1 LDFYPLIVPVLA
13 ATLRMSF
20 TLVVPALG
28 EAFSQRAGVY
38 NVGVEGYMLMA
49 SISSYLAVVF
59 TGNLWLGIIVGM
71 LVSMILSLVH
81 AYLFI
86 TLKANTFVVGLGIW
100 LLSMGL
106 SSFIFRMTGI
116 RSVIEGFAPI
126 HIPVLSELPIV
137 GPILF
142 QQNVLFYIG
151 ILLVVIFAIVMF
163 RTPFGLIVK
172 ATGENPLAVD
182 IAGYNVSLI
191 RYVSV
196 LICGAMSGLGG
207 AYLPLAVMYRFN
219 ENMTAFR
226 GFMALAIVI
235 FGRWNP
241 WGILGGS
248 LLFAFVDAL
257 QIRLQAMGVPI
268 PYPLLLMLPYIV
280 TIVVL
285 VGIAAIIRR
294 VAVPKKLA
302 IPYIKGE
309 A

>member
-1 LDFYPLIVPVLA
+1 
-13 ATLRMSF
+13 
-20 TLVVPALG
+20 
-28 EAFSQRAGVY
+28 
-38 NVGVEGYMLMA
+38 
-49 SISSYLAVVF
+49 
-59 TGNLWLGIIVGM
+59 
-71 LVSMILSLVH
+71 
-81 AYLFI
+81 
-86 TLKANTFVVGLGIW
+86 
-100 LLSMGL
+100 
-106 SSFIFRMTGI
+106 
-116 RSVIEGFAPI
+116 
-126 HIPVLSELPIV
+126 
-137 GPILF
+137 
-142 QQNVLFYIG
+142 
-151 ILLVVIFAIVMF
+151 
-163 RTPFGLIVK
+163 LIVK